1 MPSLWPRTGL
11 WRHGDFLR
19 LWSAETI
26 SQFGTQV
33 SLLALPLAAILV
45 LDASAFEVALLGVF
59 EYTPFILVSLPAG
72 VWVDRLPRRPIL
84 VIADLGR
91 GAALVSIPFVY
102 AFEGLTIWQLYAVA
116 LVTGVLTVFFD
127 VAYQSYL
134 PSLVNRDQLVEGNAK
149 LEVSRAGAQ
158 IGGPAFAGGLVQ
170 AVTAPAA
177 VLVDAISFVC
187 SALFLFRIRKRETV
201 TKSDAAPRPGMRRE
215 LGEGLRYVLGHPLL
229 RPIAACTGS
238 SNFFGNVGFAIF
250 VVFCVRELGL
260 SPGLIGIVF
269 ALGNIGW
276 LLAALTASRIS
287 RRLGV
292 GPTIVGSAV
301 LFGVAWLPVPLAPD
315 GNASLPFLVGAFVI
329 GGFGSVVYNITQVS
343 LRQAIAPERIQGR
356 MNAVMRF
363 LVWGTLPLGALAGGA
378 LASVLGLRATLWIA
392 AIGGTLTFLPVL
404 LSPVRSLRVIPEAPE
419 EERFAPPVLETAV
432 SAPGHVDA

>member
-59 EYTPFILVSLPAG
+59 EFTPFILVSLPAG

-201 TKSDAAPRPGMRRE
+201 TKGDAAPRPGMRRE